1 MQKVFGK
8 IAAITLLSF
17 VALGLNACET
27 TRNERVLYSTVLGA
41 GIGAGISAAGG
52 GDVVASVAVGS
63 ACGAVV
69 GFLSE
74 DWF

>member
-1 MQKVFGK
+1 M
-8 IAAITLLSF
+8 AITLLSF

-27 TRNERVLYSTVLGA
+27 TRNERIMYSTFLGA
-41 GIGAGISAAGG
+41 GVGAGISAASG
-52 GDVVASVAVGS
+52 GDFVANIAVGS

-74 DWF
+74 DLF